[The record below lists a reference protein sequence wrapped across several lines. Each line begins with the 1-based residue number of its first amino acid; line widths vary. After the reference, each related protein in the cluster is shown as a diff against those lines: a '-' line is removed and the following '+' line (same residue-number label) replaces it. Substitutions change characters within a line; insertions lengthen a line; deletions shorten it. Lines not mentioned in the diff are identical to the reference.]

1 MKKYVIEFI
10 GTFFLVLTC
19 ALTGDSMSVACMLIA
34 LIYMGYGISGA
45 HYNPATTLS
54 IWLLRKI
61 SNRDA
66 LIYVLLQM
74 LAAVAASLC
83 FKFLWG
89 DLRRF
94 VPSPNL
100 DINPL
105 KPLFVET
112 ASTFIMM
119 MVILT
124 VAASRKTAGN
134 SYYGLAIGF
143 VVLALAY
150 GSREISGA
158 AFNPAVGVG
167 PLIADALRGGNNLG
181 HAWLYVVGP
190 LGGSALA
197 TFLFGW
203 LDKE

>member
-19 ALTGDSMSVACMLIA
+19 ALTGDSLAVACVLVA

-54 IWLLRKI
+54 IWMLKKI
-61 SNRDA
+61 ESRDA
-66 LIYVLLQM
+66 IVYVAVQM
-74 LAAVAASLC
+74 LAAVLAAIS

-94 VPSPNL
+94 VPAPNL
-100 DINPL
+100 AINPL
-105 KPLFVET
+105 KPLFIET
-112 ASTFIMM
+112 AFTFIMM
-119 MVILT
+119 LVILT

-150 GSREISGA
+150 GGREVSGA
-158 AFNPAVGVG
+158 AFNPAVGIG
-167 PLIADALRGGNNLG
+167 PLIADAMRGGNNLG

-197 TFLFGW
+197 TVLFGW
-203 LDKE
+203 LEKE